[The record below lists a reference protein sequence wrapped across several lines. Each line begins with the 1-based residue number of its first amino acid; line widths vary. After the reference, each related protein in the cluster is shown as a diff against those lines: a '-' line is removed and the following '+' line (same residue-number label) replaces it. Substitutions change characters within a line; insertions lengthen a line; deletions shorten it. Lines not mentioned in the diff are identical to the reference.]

1 MQNKFLELNPVIDEK
16 IKETYQEVFDY
27 VFEKDRIRN
36 IAISGIYGSGKSTVC
51 ESYFNKQDKIKK
63 NKIIHV
69 SLGNYV
75 NNQSKENNENKE
87 NRIEKKIIDQIIFNI
102 KSSKIPLSNYQKKES
117 I

>member
-27 VFEKDRIRN
+27 VLQKDRIRN

-51 ESYFNKQDKIKK
+51 ESYFDTQSKNKKK
-63 NKIIHV
+63 KIIHV